1 MRTSTCIVND
11 LTRLIWLYHGY
22 RTILSKKSINIAH
35 SVKAY
40 MRLAAKLH
48 KYLEYDTVFP
58 FIKSLVQY
66 NLKMSAP
73 AFSDIVYFVIVR

>member
-1 MRTSTCIVND
+1 
-11 LTRLIWLYHGY
+11 
-22 RTILSKKSINIAH
+22 
-35 SVKAY
+35 

-73 AFSDIVYFVIVR
+73 TFSDIVYIVIVR